1 MKKNLFIVTVLI
13 TLALVVSQFALV
25 QPAPAAQISVL
36 VNGKTLTMDT
46 PPVQEQ
52 GRVLVPMRA
61 IFEAIGATVKW
72 DGETQTVT
80 GTKDGTKVVLK
91 IGQKNALVGSKSVSL
106 DVPATMV
113 GSRTMVPL
121 RFVGESLGATVDWN
135 AAASQVIVN
144 SAISGGPTPVGS
156 LEGTLKISGSTSVQ
170 PIAEEL
176 AQAFEKKHQKVK
188 ITVTGG
194 GSGVGIKDAAEGK
207 VNIGNSSR
215 ALKDSDPKG
224 IVGTAIC
231 KDVLLVVVHPKN
243 QVGGLTREQVKAIYT
258 GKITNWKDLGGKNAP
273 IIVNAR
279 TAPSGT
285 FDFFNDEFLQKDA
298 MVTTAKQHVSNGLV
312 RQAVAANENAIG
324 YISLGYMDNSIKA
337 LKLDGVVP
345 TMDNAK
351 NGTYKYVRPFLMITN
366 GEPTGLAKDFLEFV
380 MSKEG
385 QAIVSKEYISV
396 K

>member
-1 MKKNLFIVTVLI
+1 MRRYLLLI
-13 TLALVVSQFALV
+13 AVFTALALVVSHLALV

-61 IFEAIGATVKW
+61 IFEAIGAAVKW

-80 GTKDGTKVVLK
+80 GTKDGTTVVLK
-91 IGQKNALVGSKSVSL
+91 IGQNTALVGSKNVTL
-106 DVPATMV
+106 DVPAKML

-144 SAISGGPTPVGS
+144 SAISGGTTQVGS

-224 IVGTAIC
+224 IVGTTIC

-243 QVGGLTREQVKAIYT
+243 QVGELTREQVKAIYT

-298 MVTTAKQHVSNGLV
+298 MVTTAKQHASNGLV

-324 YISLGYMDNSIKA
+324 YISLGYLDKSVKA
-337 LKLDGVVP
+337 LKLDGVAP
-345 TMDNAK
+345 SMDRAK
-351 NGTYKYVRPFLMITN
+351 DGTYKYVRPFLMITN
-366 GEPTGLAKDFLEFV
+366 GEPTGLAKSFLEFV
-380 MSKEG
+380 MSQEG